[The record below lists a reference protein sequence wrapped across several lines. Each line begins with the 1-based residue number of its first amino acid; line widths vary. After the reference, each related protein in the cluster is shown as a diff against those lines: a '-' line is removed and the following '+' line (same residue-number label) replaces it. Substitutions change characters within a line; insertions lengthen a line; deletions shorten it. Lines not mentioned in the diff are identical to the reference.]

1 MGIHNLHILTDP
13 DAFQEK
19 GKAVSRHIV
28 TNKKGRFVFGWDNM
42 LQSFFLQ
49 LHDPNLS
56 EEENP
61 AVWLGADAKTEM
73 YEVEHLVQAASEH
86 GLWIDHSTQVQ
97 LYGEKDDGV

>member
-13 DAFQEK
+13 DASQEK

-28 TNKKGRFVFGWDNM
+28 TNKKGRFVFGWDQM

-49 LHDPNLS
+49 LHDDRLS

-61 AVWLGADAKTEM
+61 VVWLGADAKTRM
-73 YEVEHLVQAASEH
+73 YEVEDLVKEAAIA
-86 GLWIDHSTQVQ
+86 GLKIDYSTRVQ